1 MSSKFFT
8 WTKGD
13 RRYAANPNCA
23 SEFVPIPVECI
34 SIKGLE
40 YAREAKG
47 SKASR
52 KPQPLIFDCNA
63 ERTFDHEHQTS
74 GSIALH
80 DAAVQSATNLMAVV
94 NDIKTT
100 DDESEAPNLAEYR
113 LRRWLAPRW
122 SDRLQSPHVSAHLS
136 AQRRDTLS
144 SMYCRPRSRTAPP
157 TPLVEA
163 ADAEPVELPG
173 SLLAG
178 NSIVSLHKSIDGG
191 GVCNRVQSPTAAALG
206 ATILRPHSSPQQAIY
221 TPSAIP
227 RHSSDSFSHSTSLS
241 PPVQSSIQ
249 VTGSSPRE
257 TSCIATRQDSDP
269 GTGGDGTSG
278 APATESL
285 RMAAKRPSV
294 SVRQRW
300 PQHSS
305 DAGSEFTTSHIG
317 NFTVLESQFLADDHP
332 PYTSRQQL
340 NVEAV
345 LLEQITR
352 VRSSHEAH
360 LASLHDAHQIELDS
374 HRMYIA
380 FLEQRQYPTLASS
393 EPKKSHLTLD
403 TSHTAS
409 KSGEAH
415 SANVSATTYRSCESP
430 ESQKRAS
437 LEAAAETEG
446 LKRKLSLA
454 MKAQTESG
462 EVRRERDRLRLELE
476 RSSRRIMQLKEIIRK
491 SKDQEK
497 CLKNAV
503 SDLEC
508 RLVAANNE
516 RTDVL
521 EGHHEAS
528 GQIQELAELKLVLEQ
543 EVEDLRSRVS
553 FAIGRHASRTALAS
567 PEPNLVRWP
576 KHYRTKSDVAGLAIG
591 NDSTRLLWL
600 KRAVAVR
607 DLRIQQLEHNLRMT
621 KGDSL
626 VTTADAGRVTSIRVN
641 ELEAS
646 LDDHKTMLRAARED
660 RDRYNSLLHH
670 EIRRHSRTTAQ
681 TASSVATP
689 KMDEAAIT
697 QGTQKAQS
705 IPLPIADGDPAAIT
719 TVQERE
725 IKSFMDE
732 IILYKLDIRGLGK
745 DLKRAHAQLAEL
757 KATSAE
763 RPPTPDRDSSSSVR
777 SDASSARKLEDSFA
791 AATPPST
798 IHSGLGIHLPQ
809 TPRTPQR
816 TLASATFVS
825 SPPMPMSP
833 PLSGPKTPV
842 CAYKKLPKPPTTSQT
857 PSPLPTATLQR
868 DGTLRSVSE
877 SIISSYT
884 KRETP
889 RLVHLTLTTAATA
902 SRSIKA

>member
-13 RRYAANPNCA
+13 RRLAANPNCA

-40 YAREAKG
+40 YARDAKG

-52 KPQPLIFDCNA
+52 KPQPLTFDCNA
-63 ERTFDHEHQTS
+63 ERTFDHEHQTN

-94 NDIKTT
+94 NDI
-100 DDESEAPNLAEYR
+100 
-113 LRRWLAPRW
+113 
-122 SDRLQSPHVSAHLS
+122 
-136 AQRRDTLS
+136 
-144 SMYCRPRSRTAPP
+144 PRSRTAPP

-163 ADAEPVELPG
+163 PGTEPVELPG

-178 NSIVSLHKSIDGG
+178 KNSIISLHKSIDGG
-191 GVCNRVQSPTAAALG
+191 GACDPVQSPTTAAVG
-206 ATILRPHSSPQQAIY
+206 ATIVRPHSSPQQATY
-221 TPSAIP
+221 IP
-227 RHSSDSFSHSTSLS
+227 PADSRHSSDSFSHSTSLS
-241 PPVQSSIQ
+241 PSVPSSAR
-249 VTGSSPRE
+249 VTRSSPRE
-257 TSCIATRQDSDP
+257 TPRTATRQNFDPSIVSDDTLAGP
-269 GTGGDGTSG
+269 TS
-278 APATESL
+278 ESL
-285 RMAAKRPSV
+285 RLAAKRPSV
-294 SVRQRW
+294 SVLQRW
-300 PQHSS
+300 PRHSS
-305 DAGSEFTTSHIG
+305 HVGFELSPSHASSFT
-317 NFTVLESQFLADDHP
+317 LQESQILTDNHP
-332 PYTSRQQL
+332 RNKSRQQL
-340 NVEAV
+340 DAEAV
-345 LLEQITR
+345 LVEQITR
-352 VRSSHEAH
+352 MRSSQEAH
-360 LASLHDAHQIELDS
+360 LASLRDAHQRELDS
-374 HRMYIA
+374 HRLYIA
-380 FLEQRQYPTLASS
+380 FLEQRQQPAQAKS
-393 EPKKSHLTLD
+393 EPRGCNLTLD
-403 TSHTAS
+403 TSHNSS
-409 KSGEAH
+409 KSGEAR
-415 SANVSATTYRSCESP
+415 SASVSATTYRSCESP
-430 ESQKRAS
+430 ESQKRGS
-437 LEAAAETEG
+437 QDAAVETEG

-462 EVRRERDRLRLELE
+462 EVRRERDRLRLEAE
-476 RSSRRIMQLKEIIRK
+476 RSSRRIIQLKEITRK

-497 CLKNAV
+497 CLRSAV
-503 SDLEC
+503 SDLES

-521 EGHHEAS
+521 EGIYEAS
-528 GQIQELAELKLVLEQ
+528 GQLQKLAELKLVLEE
-543 EVEDLRSRVS
+543 EVEDLRSQVF
-553 FAIGRHASRTALAS
+553 FADGRQALDTALGRLGS
-567 PEPNLVRWP
+567 NGSRPP

-591 NDSTRLLWL
+591 NDSTRLLCEL

-607 DLRIQQLEHNLRMT
+607 DLRIQQLEHLHTT
-621 KGDSL
+621 KGNSL

-689 KMDEAAIT
+689 KMNEAAIT

-732 IILYKLDIRGLGK
+732 IILYKLDIRGLRK

-763 RPPTPDRDSSSSVR
+763 RPPTPDRDSSSSIR

>member
-47 SKASR
+47 SKANR
-52 KPQPLIFDCNA
+52 KPQPLTFDCNA
-63 ERTFDHEHQTS
+63 ERTSDHEHQTS

-94 NDIKTT
+94 NDM
-100 DDESEAPNLAEYR
+100 
-113 LRRWLAPRW
+113 
-122 SDRLQSPHVSAHLS
+122 LQSPHVSAHLS
-136 AQRRDTLS
+136 AQRRNTLS
-144 SMYCRPRSRTAPP
+144 PMYCRPRSRTAPP

-163 ADAEPVELPG
+163 PGTEPVELPG

-178 NSIVSLHKSIDGG
+178 KNSIISLHKSIDGG
-191 GVCNRVQSPTAAALG
+191 GACNPVQSPTTAAVG
-206 ATILRPHSSPQQAIY
+206 ATISSA
-221 TPSAIP
+221 
-227 RHSSDSFSHSTSLS
+227 R
-241 PPVQSSIQ
+241 
-249 VTGSSPRE
+249 VTRSSPRE
-257 TSCIATRQDSDP
+257 TPRTATRQNSDP
-269 GTGGDGTSG
+269 SIVSDDTLAGPTS
-278 APATESL
+278 ESL
-285 RMAAKRPSV
+285 RLAAKRPSV
-294 SVRQRW
+294 SVLQRW
-300 PQHSS
+300 PLHSS
-305 DAGSEFTTSHIG
+305 HVGFELSPSHAGSFT
-317 NFTVLESQFLADDHP
+317 LQESQVLTDNHP
-332 PYTSRQQL
+332 RNKARQQL
-340 NVEAV
+340 DAEAV
-345 LLEQITR
+345 LVEQITR
-352 VRSSHEAH
+352 MRSSHEAH
-360 LASLHDAHQIELDS
+360 LASLHDAHQRELDS
-374 HRMYIA
+374 HRLFVA
-380 FLEQRQYPTLASS
+380 FLEQRQQPAQANS
-393 EPKKSHLTLD
+393 ESRGCNLTLD
-403 TSHTAS
+403 TSHDSS
-409 KSGEAH
+409 KSGEAR
-415 SANVSATTYRSCESP
+415 SASVSATTYRSCESP
-430 ESQKRAS
+430 ESQKRGS
-437 LEAAAETEG
+437 QDAAVETEG

-462 EVRRERDRLRLELE
+462 EVRRERDRLRLEVE
-476 RSSRRIMQLKEIIRK
+476 RSSRRIIQLKEITRK

-521 EGHHEAS
+521 EGIYEAS
-528 GQIQELAELKLVLEQ
+528 GQLQKLAELRLVLEQ
-543 EVEDLRSRVS
+543 EVEDLRSQVF
-553 FAIGRHASRTALAS
+553 FADGRHASDTALGRLGS
-567 PEPNLVRWP
+567 NGSRPP

-591 NDSTRLLWL
+591 NDSTRLLGEL
-600 KRAVAVR
+600 KRAEAVR

-670 EIRRHSRTTAQ
+670 EIRRHSRTPAQ

-732 IILYKLDIRGLGK
+732 IILYKLDIRGLRK

-763 RPPTPDRDSSSSVR
+763 RPPTPDRDSSSSTR

-902 SRSIKA
+902 PGSIKA

>member
-52 KPQPLIFDCNA
+52 KPQPLTFDCNA

-94 NDIKTT
+94 NDI
-100 DDESEAPNLAEYR
+100 
-113 LRRWLAPRW
+113 
-122 SDRLQSPHVSAHLS
+122 
-136 AQRRDTLS
+136 
-144 SMYCRPRSRTAPP
+144 PRSRTAPP

-178 NSIVSLHKSIDGG
+178 KNSIVSLHKSIDGG
-191 GVCNRVQSPTAAALG
+191 GVCNPVQSPTTAALG

-269 GTGGDGTSG
+269 GTGGDGTIG
-278 APATESL
+278 APTTESL

-294 SVRQRW
+294 SVLQRW

-340 NVEAV
+340 DVEAV

-380 FLEQRQYPTLASS
+380 FLEQRQYPTQASS

-462 EVRRERDRLRLELE
+462 EVRRERDRLRLEVE

-521 EGHHEAS
+521 EGLHEAS
-528 GQIQELAELKLVLEQ
+528 GQMQELAELKLVLEQ

-553 FAIGRHASRTALAS
+553 FAIGRHASGTALAS
-567 PEPNLVRWP
+567 PESNLVRRP
-576 KHYRTKSDVAGLAIG
+576 KHCRTKSDVVGPAIG
-591 NDSTRLLWL
+591 NDSTRLVAEL
-600 KRAVAVR
+600 RRVVAVR
-607 DLRIQQLEHNLRMT
+607 DSRIQQLENNLRPT
-621 KGDSL
+621 KGDAL
-626 VTTADAGRVTSIRVN
+626 VTTADADRVTNSHVS
-641 ELEAS
+641 ELEAL

-670 EIRRHSRTTAQ
+670 EIRRHSRTATQ
-681 TASSVATP
+681 TASAVATP
-689 KMDEAAIT
+689 KMDEAT
-697 QGTQKAQS
+697 KGTQKAHS
-705 IPLPIADGDPAAIT
+705 IPLPIADGDPATIT

-725 IKSFMDE
+725 IKNFMEE
-732 IILYKLDIRGLGK
+732 IILYKLDIHGLKK
-745 DLKRAHAQLAEL
+745 DLKRAHAQLTEL

-763 RPPTPDRDSSSSVR
+763 RPPTPDRESASSIR
-777 SDASSARKLEDSFA
+777 SDASSTRKLEDSFA

-816 TLASATFVS
+816 VLATATSPALLVA
-825 SPPMPMSP
+825 SPPIPMSP
-833 PLSGPKTPV
+833 PLPRPKTPIS
-842 CAYKKLPKPPTTSQT
+842 AHKKLPKPPTTSRT
-857 PSPLPTATLQR
+857 PSPLPAAATLQR
-868 DGTLRSVSE
+868 DGTQRSVSE

-889 RLVHLTLTTAATA
+889 RLVHLTPTAAATVPG
-902 SRSIKA
+902 SIRV